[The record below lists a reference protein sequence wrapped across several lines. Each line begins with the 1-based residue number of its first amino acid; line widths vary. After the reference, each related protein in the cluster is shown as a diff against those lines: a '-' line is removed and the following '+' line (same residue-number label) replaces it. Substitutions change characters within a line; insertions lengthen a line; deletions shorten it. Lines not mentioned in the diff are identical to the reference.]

1 MHAPNSKPRA
11 HPMRAYAMSD
21 RFLRASRLIALG
33 LAAAIALL
41 VTTDSGAKA
50 SEKAAEDQ
58 LGQTSIAGEAE
69 TGPEKSD
76 PGAPDA
82 ALGDYR
88 LAPGDRL
95 TIVVFDEPQLSGD
108 FFVDG
113 GGEVLLPLAGSV
125 RVSGPR
131 DIE

>member
-11 HPMRAYAMSD
+11 HYAMSD

-33 LAAAIALL
+33 LAAAIVLL

-50 SEKAAEDQ
+50 LEKAAEGQ
-58 LGQTSIAGEAE
+58 PGQTSIAGEAE

-76 PGAPDA
+76 LGAPDD

-88 LAPGDRL
+88 C
-95 TIVVFDEPQLSGD
+95 
-108 FFVDG
+108 
-113 GGEVLLPLAGSV
+113 
-125 RVSGPR
+125 RV
-131 DIE
+131 